1 MVKLIIQ
8 IPCKNEAETLP
19 MTFRDLPKH
28 IHGVDVIEYLV
39 INDGST
45 DKTSE
50 VARKL

>member
-19 MTFRDLPKH
+19 QTIRDLPKK
-28 IHGVDVIEYLV
+28 IPGVKTIEYLV

-45 DKTSE
+45 DNTSE